1 MTQTV
6 EVLPAL
12 AMAAS
17 LRPCADHLFRC
28 LLALDIQIQVGLR
41 PGAAALMP
49 RHPVWHPLQAAEVGD
64 VSCCSQSQ
72 AACLLGSSIVL
83 HGLCALRHASMLLQ
97 AQVTLLLRQLSS
109 IGEGWSLEQLP
120 GTPLHPPQ
128 EPSLCVGPLRGCS
141 PPLDLSVKLQPGSRH
156 ALFYHT
162 MPDAEPPQQQGLGG
176 LTFGAD

>member
-41 PGAAALMP
+41 FGTPCQDTQSGTLCRPLKAVMSAAAARVKL
-49 RHPVWHPLQAAEVGD
+49 HACWAAAQ
-64 VSCCSQSQ
+64 CC
-72 AACLLGSSIVL
+72 AASAP
-83 HGLCALRHASMLLQ
+83 CAMASVLLQ
-97 AQVTLLLRQLSS
+97 AQVTLLLRQLGS

-120 GTPLHPPQ
+120 GTPLHPPR
-128 EPSLCVGPLRGCS
+128 EPGLCVGPLPGCS
-141 PPLDLSVKLQPGSRH
+141 PPLDLSVKLQPGGRH
-156 ALFYHT
+156 ALFYHA
-162 MPDAEPPQQQGLGG
+162 MPDAELQQQALGG
-176 LTFGAD
+176 LAFGAI